1 MIKNTVEKLLPD
13 YVIKAVQEARTQRSK
28 NALLKNSTERARECV
43 LQQRDILLE
52 IGAGD
57 RKGANGWTTLDICVH
72 CDIYWDLRLPLP
84 FPANSI
90 TKIYSSHVLEHF
102 DYPELMQLLAEC
114 HRVLKPHGI
123 FSVCV
128 PDASIYINGYLSAEE
143 FIPQSVYEPAFCIN
157 TKIDLVNYI
166 AYMGGHHKYMFDR
179 DNLLAILRKVGFQRV
194 RARQFDSA
202 LDKVERDWESIYA
215 EAEK

>member
-1 MIKNTVEKLLPD
+1 
-13 YVIKAVQEARTQRSK
+13 
-28 NALLKNSTERARECV
+28 
-43 LQQRDILLE
+43 
-52 IGAGD
+52 
-57 RKGANGWTTLDICVH
+57 
-72 CDIYWDLRLPLP
+72 
-84 FPANSI
+84 
-90 TKIYSSHVLEHF
+90 LEHF

-143 FIPQSVYEPAFCIN
+143 FTPQSVYEPAFCIN